1 MRTGEIQKTVAAA
14 NYLADKDRAMAVGK
28 GAVKATQVGI
38 SAVGG
43 NYWGAALQGAQ
54 LAQSSA

>member
-43 NYWGAALQGAQ
+43 NYWGAAL
-54 LAQSSA
+54 